1 MTGNVEYSK
10 EVMKNF
16 FNPKNMGE
24 IKNPSGVGEVGNARC
39 GDVMKVFIKV
49 VKKDGNEILKDVK
62 FKTFGCVAAIA
73 SSSMVTQLTKGK
85 TLEEVKKVKMKDVEE
100 ALKGLPKIKL
110 HCASMAIQGLGKAI
124 KEYEGK
130 N

>member
-1 MTGNVEYSK
+1 MNLDYSK

-24 IKNPSGVGEVGNARC
+24 IKNPSGVGEIGNPRC

-49 VKKDGNEILKDVK
+49 EKKNGKEILKDIK

-73 SSSMVTQLTKGK
+73 SSSAVTQLTKGK
-85 TLEEVKKVKMKDVEE
+85 ELVEVEKVKMKDVEKT
-100 ALKGLPKIKL
+100 LKGLPKIKL
-110 HCASMAIQGLGKAI
+110 HCASMAIQALNKAI
-124 KEYEGK
+124 KDYEGK
-130 N
+130 K